1 MKDKNFN
8 FIIPKNY
15 AMKKLHLIALYA
27 MIVSGC
33 AKEPMPD
40 QSEPPDEG
48 RTKSRYLSMDSLQT
62 LAVSLPE
69 LFADGPATRS
79 GEKTMIAD
87 IAPMSD
93 FVRGAATRSGDGI
106 DDAKVTENI
115 YVVNYA
121 NDEGF
126 AILSADTLMETI
138 LAYSDQGNITDTMDN
153 PGVHMFMEMLP
164 VYATLRIDPDI
175 WDSLPD
181 EQKYP
186 AQTEIFD
193 RREYSTLGPYIGR
206 CKWSQGPPLNNTIG
220 KDLPELLQW
229 NCSASSNKKPPLGCV
244 AVAMLNIMTANCHP
258 ASFTDNGIVYNLN
271 WISWKNSISIS
282 LTDQQTIANLGRS
295 AALSVDTDFACDKSG
310 STIEKADGAYRKQF
324 DYNNDGVHNYHID
337 HIVRDI
343 TLGQAVHMSGFATSN
358 WIGYSDGH
366 DWVIDGYKDIFKVNK
381 IYNNFYDANHNLI
394 RQDYAG
400 EHKFRET
407 RWLHCN
413 WGWGGSGNGY
423 YSVGVFNTEY
433 PQELDPDCPPKET
446 DQRHYR
452 FKLQLITNLRPKYT
466 T

>member
-1 MKDKNFN
+1 MKFEIFN
-8 FIIPKNY
+8 FIILTAKNY
-15 AMKKLHLIALYA
+15 AMKKLHLIALCA

-69 LFADGPATRS
+69 LFAEGPATRS
-79 GEKTMIAD
+79 GEKPMIAD

-106 DDAKVTENI
+106 DDAKATENI
-115 YVVNYA
+115 YVVNYD
-121 NDEGF
+121 NQQGF
-126 AILSADTLMETI
+126 AILSADTRMETI
-138 LAYSDQGNITDTMDN
+138 LAYADQGNITDTMDN

-193 RREYSTLGPYIGR
+193 RREYSTVGPYLFGA
-206 CKWSQGPPLNNTIG
+206 KWSQEDPLNSVIFETSPYPICPDRDHG
-220 KDLPELLQW
+220 H
-229 NCSASSNKKPPLGCV
+229 PPVGCV
-244 AVAMLNIMTANCHP
+244 TTAMIGIMTANNHP
-258 ASFTDNGIVYNLN
+258 VYLLENANYYDLN
-271 WISWKNSISIS
+271 WVEWRNTVNLSPLAKRALGEVAAAIGKSADISYNCKE
-282 LTDQQTIANLGRS
+282 T
-295 AALSVDTDFACDKSG
+295 
-310 STIEKADGAYRKQF
+310 STTNKKADYVFRNRF
-324 DYNNDGVHNYHID
+324 DYNTDGIYSYHID
-337 HIVRDI
+337 RVMEDLTRH
-343 TLGQAVHMSGFATSN
+343 QAVFISGFATSN

-366 DWVIDGYKDIFKVNK
+366 AWVIDGYKDTYKINK
-381 IYNNFYDANHNLI
+381 IYNNFYDASHNLI
-394 RQDYAG
+394 RQEYAG
-400 EHKFRET
+400 EHKFLDT

-413 WGWGGSGNGY
+413 WGWGGEGNGY

-433 PQELDPDCPPKET
+433 PQEIDSDCIPKLS
-446 DQRHYR
+446 DQVHFR
-452 FKLQLITNLRPKYT
+452 FKLEVIKNIRPK
-466 T
+466 